1 MSKPK
6 ISLVTVC
13 RNNLSDV
20 QHTAASVFAQTFTD
34 YEYIIVDGASTDG
47 TVEWLRTQSDIRWV
61 SEPDKGIYDAMNK
74 GVHMAKGEWILF
86 LNARDTLFHNE
97 VLQQIAPF
105 LQNEYGLVYG
115 DIVKERKGRE
125 IIKQAEQPH
134 NSHRMFCCHQ
144 ALFTRTDLLRQTPYD
159 CTHPFSADF
168 KFVKQM
174 YLQGIP
180 ILHVS
185 QVIARFDTHG
195 ISHTH
200 LTEGLQD
207 NIAVIRELDTRWW
220 NRFCFISR
228 LQCKIL
234 WTQLRHIR

>member
-1 MSKPK
+1 M
-6 ISLVTVC
+6 
-13 RNNLSDV
+13 
-20 QHTAASVFAQTFTD
+20 QHTATSVFAQTFTD

-74 GVHMAKGEWILF
+74 GVQMAKGEWILF

-134 NSHRMFCCHQ
+134 NSHRMFCC
-144 ALFTRTDLLRQTPYD
+144 
-159 CTHPFSADF
+159 
-168 KFVKQM
+168 V
-174 YLQGIP
+174 
-180 ILHVS
+180 
-185 QVIARFDTHG
+185 
-195 ISHTH
+195 
-200 LTEGLQD
+200 
-207 NIAVIRELDTRWW
+207 
-220 NRFCFISR
+220 
-228 LQCKIL
+228 
-234 WTQLRHIR
+234 